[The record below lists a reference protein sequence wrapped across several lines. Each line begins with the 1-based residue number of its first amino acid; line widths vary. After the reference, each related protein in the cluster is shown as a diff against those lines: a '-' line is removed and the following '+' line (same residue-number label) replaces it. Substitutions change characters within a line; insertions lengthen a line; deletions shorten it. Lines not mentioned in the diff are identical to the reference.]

1 MLLDTSQLPPDR
13 GRIWNRE
20 SLAPAWRALGTARA
34 HSSAHSRP
42 TLPDLGPAP
51 PLQAKGGREEAGGRG
66 FGRPGLQRGRRGL
79 TQAHSAQAPAGI
91 APG

>member
-1 MLLDTSQLPPDR
+1 MCYLIPPNFPEIAAASGTER
-13 GRIWNRE
+13 AW
-20 SLAPAWRALGTARA
+20 PAWRALGTARA
-34 HSSAHSRP
+34 HSSAHSSP

-51 PLQAKGGREEAGGRG
+51 PLQAKRGREEAGGRG
-66 FGRPGLQRGRRGL
+66 FGRPGTHRSLRGL